1 MRALK
6 IFIQV
11 SLLLFIVLAGTV
23 VEVDAE
29 QLNSVKD
36 CIDHPESCGKEQLA
50 PEEEGDNVDAGD
62 ENSTVGL
69 TLWDFLKMIFA
80 TLFVIALL
88 YILLKFI
95 NKKNSGYKDSQL
107 IQNIGGTSL
116 GANRSVQVIRI
127 GERVLVVGVGE
138 NIQLLK
144 EIEDEEEARQI
155 ILDHNNKM
163 EQLISPSDIVTKV
176 MNRTKSLKDQ
186 EKEKENTSFPSI
198 LQKQL
203 NNITKERKKLFD
215 EMEKKGSDER

>member
-1 MRALK
+1 M
-6 IFIQV
+6 
-11 SLLLFIVLAGTV
+11 
-23 VEVDAE
+23 EVDAE

-36 CIDHPESCGKEQLA
+36 CIEHPESCSEEQLA
-50 PEEEGDNVDAGD
+50 PKEDGENKDTAV

-88 YILLKFI
+88 YFLLKFI
-95 NKKNSGYKDSQL
+95 NKKNSVYRDSQL

-116 GANRSVQVIRI
+116 GANRSVQIIRI

-163 EQLISPSDIVTKV
+163 EQLINPSDIVTKV
-176 MNRTKSLKDQ
+176 INRTKSIKSQ
-186 EKEKENTSFPSI
+186 VKEKENFSLVLKNQLDSI
-198 LQKQL
+198 K
-203 NNITKERKKLFD
+203 KERKKLLD